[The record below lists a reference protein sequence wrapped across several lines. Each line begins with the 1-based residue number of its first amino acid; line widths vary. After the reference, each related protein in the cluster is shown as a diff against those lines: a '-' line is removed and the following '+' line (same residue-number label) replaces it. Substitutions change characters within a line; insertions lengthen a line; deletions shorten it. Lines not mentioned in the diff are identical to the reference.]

1 MKTTPVGC
9 PPNHPQNQRK
19 HMDFHSFW
27 NEVGGGRVPP
37 PTYKIKEN
45 ILIFI
50 VFGVRWGG
58 PGAPPH
64 PQNQRKHMDF
74 HSFWNGVGGAGAIV
88 TITDEIRQ
96 QM

>member
-1 MKTTPVGC
+1 MKTTPMGC
-9 PPNHPQNQRK
+9 PPTHPQNQRK

-58 PGAPPH
+58 RVPP
-64 PQNQRKHMDF
+64 
-74 HSFWNGVGGAGAIV
+74 AIPPPP
-88 TITDEIRQ
+88 TKSKKTFRFP
-96 QM
+96 

>member
-27 NEVGGGRVPP
+27 NEVVGGRMPP

-58 PGAPPH
+58 RVPLPT
-64 PQNQRKHMDF
+64 RKIIENIWIFTVFGMG
-74 HSFWNGVGGAGAIV
+74 WGVAGAIV